1 MSHLHSSSPPTSPGH
16 KFLTLERRESR
27 RSTSLSSNRA
37 SVLLSE
43 RQLNKIN
50 QNLANIRQN
59 SISAISEPHSPGF
72 KHPSFMNDIAVA
84 TDPMIHSS
92 PNLQAPTS
100 VASGGIPRSISSGEL
115 WSNQNANTA
124 LTPKADS
131 TTLSDNINGSIGVF
145 PEHIQEYAVIEDLL
159 YILMGINGTYIKF
172 EYPSQATEL
181 DDDDDDDPMEDMGSA
196 TSTNCWDSIK
206 YDVDPTLDQSLR
218 HMVEKLLPLATYYM
232 SVDAFVE
239 QFARFE
245 YGTVNHALCSAI
257 RVFLKE
263 YINFIAQL
271 EHQFQTSNQFTLHRI
286 WFYAQDTLQQMK
298 ILHQLTITIRDLSK
312 RSYLADDDE
321 DNIDAVLEGLK
332 STTDDSNEIR
342 IPDRQKGAAVL
353 NVLSDRLVGLSGDP
367 KCKQI
372 YSFLLSRAS
381 LPYFEILH
389 AWIYRG
395 EIKDPYNEFMVLEK
409 RNVKKEN
416 LKEDFNDAYWEMR
429 YTVRENGLVP
439 GFLEP
444 LKQQILLA
452 GKYLNVVRE
461 CGVNIAKPE
470 EMMDIMSQDQHSLDA
485 QSSTGSGNQQ
495 NQQQPFTLH
504 GNGIYGSKHG
514 DLSQVTTRNDVW
526 LAVDGGKFIKNLEI
540 AYRYANRTLLN
551 LLLKEQQLTARLR
564 SIKHYFFLD
573 QSDFLTSFLDLA
585 KDELKQSA
593 QDIPLARLQ
602 SLMDIVLRN
611 SSSVAAYD
619 PFKEDVVVSLSPLKL
634 IDQLLRIINVAGFEA
649 PSDVNSSGFLGQDG
663 ASSLS
668 SSAYHL
674 DRSQSLSGSV
684 VFPSSSASNAPPKD
698 VLNGY
703 DALTLDYTV
712 TFPLSLVISRKALTK
727 YQLLFRHLLYLK
739 HVEDLLCKTWM
750 DQKETIWRRPSTCPE
765 TERWK
770 FQVYSLR
777 NRMLC
782 FVQQF
787 TYYVTNEVLEP
798 NWRQLEANLTKVSTV
813 DEVLQY
819 HSDFLDTCLKEC
831 MLTNSKLL
839 RIYNK
844 LMNSCVK
851 FSHQAERYTQ
861 LIQTM
866 ENQRSGLSRM
876 PKQGLDSKTIEA
888 HFETAQRSLNKLE
901 EGVAY
906 HMKLLINALNLYSA
920 TETVQFLC
928 LVMRLDYNAFYRD
941 S

>member
-1 MSHLHSSSPPTSPGH
+1 MSHLHNSSHNASSPPSSPVYRSANI
-16 KFLTLERRESR
+16 ERREQR
-27 RSTSLSSNRA
+27 RSTTASSNRT

-50 QNLANIRQN
+50 QNLANIRHN
-59 SISAISEPHSPGF
+59 SLPGGIEPLSPSF
-72 KHPSFMNDIAVA
+72 KQHPSFMSDMAVA
-84 TDPMIHSS
+84 TDPMVHSS
-92 PNLQAPTS
+92 PNLQTPLLTRT
-100 VASGGIPRSISSGEL
+100 GGMPRSISSGEL
-115 WSNQNANTA
+115 WTSPNTNTSPST
-124 LTPKADS
+124 LPVQTSIGTLPPKKEP
-131 TTLSDNINGSIGVF
+131 TIGVF
-145 PEHIQEYAVIEDLL
+145 PGHIQEYAVIEDLL

-172 EYPSQATEL
+172 EYPSMTGDL
-181 DDDDDDDPMEDMGSA
+181 DDEDDDPMQDIDSV
-196 TSTNCWDSIK
+196 TSTNTWDSVR
-206 YDVDPTLDQSLR
+206 YDVDPTLDPSLR

-239 QFARFE
+239 EFGRFP

-271 EHQFQTSNQFTLHRI
+271 EHQFQTSSQFTLHRL

-298 ILHQLTITIRDLSK
+298 ILHQLALSIRGLGK
-312 RSYLADDDE
+312 RSPLMDDDE

-332 STTDDSNEIR
+332 STTDESNEVI
-342 IPDRQKGAAVL
+342 IPDRQKGAAIL
-353 NVLSDRLVGLSGDP
+353 NVLSERLVGLSGDP

-381 LPYFEILH
+381 IPYFDILH

-395 EIKDPYNEFMVLEK
+395 EIMDPYNEFMVLEK

-429 YTVRENGLVP
+429 YTVRDNGLVP

-444 LKQQILLA
+444 MKQQILLA

-470 EMMDIMSQDQHSLDA
+470 EMADIMQDGSKTTA
-485 QSSTGSGNQQ
+485 STNG
-495 NQQQPFTLH
+495 QQPFIFH
-504 GNGIYGSKHG
+504 GNGLHGSKNV
-514 DLSQVTTRNDVW
+514 DLSHVATRNDVW

-585 KDELKQSA
+585 KDELKKSA

-619 PFKEDVVVSLSPLKL
+619 PFKEDVVVALSPLKM
-634 IDQLLRIINVAGFEA
+634 IDELLRIISVDGMKT
-649 PSDVNSSGFLGQDG
+649 PLDSSGIFGQDG
-663 ASSLS
+663 ISGLS
-668 SSAYHL
+668 SSAYLL
-674 DRSQSLSGSV
+674 DRSQSLS
-684 VFPSSSASNAPPKD
+684 SSMVLSGNSNAPAKD
-698 VLNGY
+698 ALNGY

-739 HVEDLLCKTWM
+739 HVEDLLCKTWI
-750 DQKETIWRRPSTCPE
+750 DQKGSVWRRKSSCPQ
-765 TERWK
+765 TEHWK
-770 FQVYSLR
+770 SRVHSLR
-777 NRMLC
+777 NRMLS

-798 NWRQLEANLTKVSTV
+798 NWQQLESNLTKVSTV

-819 HSDFLDTCLKEC
+819 HSDFLDNCLKQC

-844 LMNSCVK
+844 LMAYCVK

-861 LIQTM
+861 LL
-866 ENQRSGLSRM
+866 EA
-876 PKQGLDSKTIEA
+876 KQEAGISKPGLDPETNTNTQ
-888 HFETAQRSLNKLE
+888 FESAQRLLTKME
-901 EGVAY
+901 ETIRY
-906 HMKLLINALNLYSA
+906 HMKLLIDALNFYSA

-928 LVMRLDYNAFYRD
+928 LVARLDYNTFYKD
-941 S
+941 P